1 MILLFVSIF
10 ELLSLATIPAYIS
23 YIISGEINYLN
34 FLDKDIL
41 FSEKKN
47 FNILFIF
54 LIIFIFLIKALFLFF
69 ANYYEVN
76 VLKNIKVKVCS
87 SLMQNYLKKD
97 YVFFVDNNSSELS
110 RNLINETNNSVSLIQ
125 SLITI
130 FKESLL
136 LLIIFF

>member
-1 MILLFVSIF
+1 MYFKKVFYSLNLLFDRKIKISILLLILILLFVSIF

-54 LIIFIFLIKALFLFF
+54 LIIFIFLIKDLFLFF
-69 ANYYEVN
+69 ANYY
-76 VLKNIKVKVCS
+76 
-87 SLMQNYLKKD
+87 
-97 YVFFVDNNSSELS
+97 
-110 RNLINETNNSVSLIQ
+110 
-125 SLITI
+125 
-130 FKESLL
+130 
-136 LLIIFF
+136 